1 MTSAGESE
9 KFKSFM
15 QEAQLQMLI
24 DYHRLKDM
32 ACKMKIEPP
41 GELTSIALEQAMNEP
56 GAGKRLLEAWSEVR
70 AEENDAIAILF
81 ASAKFVGKI
90 VAYMSQEGLLHR
102 HAKTRE
108 R

>member
-1 MTSAGESE
+1 MTAESE

-15 QEAQLQMLI
+15 QEAQIQMLT

-32 ACKMKIEPP
+32 ASKMKIEPP
-41 GELTSIALEQAMNEP
+41 GELTSIALERAMNEP

-70 AEENDAIAILF
+70 TEENDVIAMLF
-81 ASAKFVGKI
+81 ASAKFVRKI

-102 HAKTRE
+102 HPETGE